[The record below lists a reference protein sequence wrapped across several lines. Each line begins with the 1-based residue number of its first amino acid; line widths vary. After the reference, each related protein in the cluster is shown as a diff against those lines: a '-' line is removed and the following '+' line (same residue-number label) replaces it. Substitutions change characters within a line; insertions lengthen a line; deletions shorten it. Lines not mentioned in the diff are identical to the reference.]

1 MRSLQRAFAGSI
13 LLLGLTAC
21 GPAAE
26 PDSPGEGTA
35 AQAERAT
42 VEAQIRP
49 GMLEMRR
56 WREPRE
62 RIVIDRSGALVGTAG
77 GTPVR
82 KLFTRSGRL
91 EDFLFFIRTYRPFRS
106 RNGDQELA
114 FGGQG
119 AVRPGPVE
127 QRMITEW
134 ARGVAAELSSAGSA
148 EDYGLVLAWH
158 RGGAAG
164 SCDNLVVF
172 RDGEV
177 RASACAGGG
186 EEFRAR
192 LRPEQLARVYA
203 WYEGLRPLQVTA
215 AGEPGSN
222 QAPARLTFAGRG
234 AREASPAEI
243 AALQA
248 LSAALHR
255 QLMARHGRPTAPLP
269 PVPPEPGETPAPE
282 APGPDL
288 LVPEGP
294 VAPLPAPRALRPGFT
309 PQPPPKEEAAQTGI
323 PNPQPPP
330 RGSGGAGG
338 VR

>member
-1 MRSLQRAFAGSI
+1 MRSLQRALAGFI
-13 LLLGLTAC
+13 LLGLIGC
-21 GPAAE
+21 GPAAD
-26 PDSPGEGTA
+26 PSSPEEGTS
-35 AQAERAT
+35 AQAERVT
-42 VEAQIRP
+42 VEAQVRP

-62 RIVIDRSGALVGTAG
+62 RIVIDRAGALVGTAG

-82 KLFTRSGRL
+82 KLFTHPERL
-91 EDFLFFIRTYRPFRS
+91 EDFLFFIRTYRPFRL

-119 AVRPGPVE
+119 TVRPGPVE
-127 QRMITEW
+127 QRMIAEW
-134 ARGVAAELSSAGSA
+134 SRGLAAELSSGGSA
-148 EDYGLVLAWH
+148 DDYGLVVAWH

-164 SCDNLVVF
+164 SCDNLVIF

-177 RASACAGGG
+177 RASSCAGGG
-186 EEFRAR
+186 EEFRGR

-203 WYEGLRPLQVTA
+203 WYESLRPLQVTA
-215 AGEPGSN
+215 ASEPGPS

-234 AREASPAEI
+234 VREASPQEI

-255 QLMARHGRPTAPLP
+255 QLMIRHGGLPTPQPAAPP
-269 PVPPEPGETPAPE
+269 KPEETPAPE
-282 APGPDL
+282 APGPAL

-294 VAPLPAPRALRPGFT
+294 VAPLPVPRALRPGFT
-309 PQPPPKEEAAQTGI
+309 PQPPPDDDEAAE
-323 PNPQPPP
+323 PAAPLPVS
-330 RGSGGAGG
+330 R
-338 VR
+338 